1 MGRGRDLTPAERSEI
16 IGARK
21 CGVPL
26 KIISEKLNVSSS
38 TVEYTVRRWQK
49 RQESTT
55 VPRLGRPSK
64 LSETEGETL
73 IQRAREDPFVS
84 LEEMRQGVP
93 HVDRVTILRFMNKS
107 GFEKRPADHALKGPR
122 PRQAMAWIEAR
133 KIDVEVTGDKIN
145 PKPRSTRKAN
155 RQPVHTPVSNAD
167 SHTSLYAHRDDAV
180 GALNDSLPAAMFVP
194 T

>member
-38 TVEYTVRRWQK
+38 TVEYTIRRWQK
-49 RQESTT
+49 RQEKTG
-55 VPRLGRPSK
+55 VRLGRPSK
-64 LSETEGETL
+64 LSVTEGETL

-93 HVDRVTILRFMNKS
+93 HVDRVTVLRFMNKN
-107 GFEKRPADHALKGPR
+107 GFEKRPADHSLKGPR
-122 PRQAMAWIEAR
+122 PRQAMAWVEAR
-133 KIDVEVTGDKIN
+133 KIDVEITGDNIN
-145 PKPRSTRKAN
+145 IKPRPPKKAN
-155 RQPVHTPVSNAD
+155 RQPAHSPVSNAD
-167 SHTSLYAHRDDAV
+167 SHTSLYANPDDSV
-180 GALNDSLPAAMFVP
+180 GALDDSLSPAMLA
-194 T
+194 